1 MRRSFFKSF
10 FLAPLFFSTGAA
22 AVFLCAFGFVIPPL
36 LVLGK
41 VVIVLLLGFTLTDVA
56 MLFSP
61 KLRFSAKRIA
71 PRVFGIGD
79 TVKIALELDY
89 EGSFDLK
96 VQVIDEL
103 PVQLQERNFGVQLT
117 MSPGLRKV
125 GYEIMPVNRGLYRFG
140 DTRLLIES
148 PLRLVRRMVTLPTAA
163 ETQVYPSILQ
173 MRETGM
179 MAFSRMTYQAGTK
192 KMNRMGQSYEF
203 EQITPFVEGDDYRN
217 INWKATGKTRE
228 LMVNQF
234 QDERSQNLYC
244 VISKGRAMKLTFNG
258 LSLLDYAINSTL
270 ALSNV
275 ALKKYD
281 KVGLISFSD
290 KIGTA
295 LRAENRK
302 GQLQKIL
309 ESLYSETER
318 DREPGY
324 ELLYRSLDRL
334 AKTRSLV
341 VMFANFETPQMLDRA
356 MPILG
361 KIGKKHLFVMVL
373 FKDAELEQAARFPKD
388 SIDSV
393 YRRTLAEKYLHDR
406 NEISKKLRN
415 RGIHTISATPEE
427 LSVSTINR
435 YLELKAKRLI

>member
-1 MRRSFFKSF
+1 MKRRFLKSF
-10 FLAPLFFSTGAA
+10 FLTPIFFSTGAA
-22 AVFLCAFGFVIPPL
+22 AVFICAFGFVIPPL
-36 LVLGK
+36 LILGK
-41 VVIVLLLGFTLTDVA
+41 VVILLLIGFTVTDAVLLFN
-56 MLFSP
+56 P
-61 KLRFSAKRIA
+61 KLKFAGRRIT
-71 PRVFGIGD
+71 PRVLGIGD
-79 TVKIALELDY
+79 TVKIVLELDY
-89 EGSFDLK
+89 EGSFDLEVK
-96 VQVIDEL
+96 VIDEL
-103 PVQLQERNFGVQLT
+103 PVQLQERNFGVDLK
-117 MSPGLRKV
+117 MSPGPRKV
-125 GYEIMPVNRGLYRFG
+125 GYEIRPVNRGIYSFG

-148 PLRLVRRMVTLPTAA
+148 PLRLVRRLVTLPTAA
-163 ETQVYPSILQ
+163 DTAVYPSILQ

-179 MAFSRMTYQAGTK
+179 MAFSRNTFQAGTK
-192 KMNRMGQSYEF
+192 KLNRMGQSYEF

-244 VISKGRAMKLTFNG
+244 VISKGRAMKLTFND
-258 LSLLDYAINSTL
+258 LSLLDYAINATL

-309 ESLYSETER
+309 ESLYAETER

-334 AKTRSLV
+334 AKNRSLV
-341 VMFANFETPQMLDRA
+341 ILFANFETPQMLDRA
-356 MPILG
+356 MPILQ
-361 KIGKKHLFVMVL
+361 KISKKHLLVTVL
-373 FKDAELEQAARFPKD
+373 FKDAALEKASKLPKD
-388 SIDSV
+388 SIESI
-393 YRRTLAEKYLHDR
+393 YSRTLAEKYFHER
-406 NEISKKLRN
+406 NEIAKKLRN
-415 RGIHTISATPEE
+415 RGIHTITGTPEE
-427 LSVSTINR
+427 LSVNTINR
-435 YLELKAKRLI
+435 YLELKSRGMI

>member
-56 MLFSP
+56 LLFSP